1 MSEFRLGSYAHSEP
15 HVLSVLV
22 YPSSLLEEFIELWKV
37 IENIWCDA
45 LPPILFQEFRSVRG
59 NLIE

>member
-1 MSEFRLGSYAHSEP
+1 MSEFRICSRAHGEP
-15 HVLSVLV
+15 HVLSVQLN
-22 YPSSLLEEFIELWKV
+22 PSSLLIEIIEPWKV
-37 IENIWCDA
+37 IENIWCDV